1 MNRKLRPTKS
11 AQQIKDEQIKDEQ
24 IGLMLEEIQKDIEN
38 FKIIISEKDKQLYD
52 LKNILKS
59 AKNSYQQVTK
69 ENKQLE
75 QYIKTIKQQEQQRQQ
90 QQQQL
95 KNNNNN
101 NSNLI
106 LF

>member
-11 AQQIKDEQIKDEQ
+11 AQQIRDEQIKDEQ